1 MLAGVLIV
9 ICSALIWLVSEGI
22 IAWVSGAAFLFFGAV
37 VVNGFLSGKK
47 GEEPAGSDWLPTP
60 PPVRSGPVSPRQ
72 TMPVS
77 SDSAVALEGDGSY
90 SFDIVGES
98 YYQEELKR
106 IAGPKQEKGKAL
118 ECEALII
125 HESDNPH
132 DRNAC
137 AVIIDGRKVGHLS
150 KQDAKD
156 QVSFRQ
162 SPGFSLSAKA
172 LITGGWS
179 DRRGEGSYGV
189 RLDYVPRELPARP
202 LENEL
207 YRFMGQKVSRN
218 LSRGDAWDFERSLA
232 EAGDERVG
240 PWRIFRDAAEYL
252 QSPEGRED
260 YDIKKP
266 SLKQLREAYASLLEE
281 RKGEG
286 DTSPIDDADIH
297 EKLVDLFPD
306 LEK

>member
-1 MLAGVLIV
+1 MFAGILIV

-22 IAWVSGAAFLFFGAV
+22 IAWISGAAFLFFGAV
-37 VVNGFLSGKK
+37 VVNGFLRGKK
-47 GEEPAGSDWLPTP
+47 GEEHAGSDWLPTP
-60 PPVRSGPVSPRQ
+60 PPNRSGPVSPRQ

-77 SDSAVALEGDGSY
+77 SDSVVALEGDGSY

-98 YYQEELKR
+98 HYQDELKR

-125 HESDNPH
+125 HEPDNPH

-137 AVIIDGRKVGHLS
+137 AVMIDGRKVGYLS
-150 KQDAKD
+150 KEDAKD

-172 LITGGWS
+172 LIMGGWS
-179 DRRGEGSYGV
+179 DHRGEGSYGV
-189 RLDYVPRELPARP
+189 RLDYVPRELPAEP
-202 LENEL
+202 LEKEL
-207 YRFMGQKVSRN
+207 YRFMGQKVPRN
-218 LSRGDAWDFERSLA
+218 LSRGDSWDFDRGLT

-240 PWRIFRDAAEYL
+240 CWRIFREAAEYL

-260 YDIKKP
+260 YGIKKP
-266 SLKQLREAYASLLEE
+266 SLKQLRETYASLIEE
-281 RKGEG
+281 RKDEG
-286 DTSPIDDADIH
+286 NTSPISEADIY
-297 EKLVDLFPD
+297 EKLVDLFPE